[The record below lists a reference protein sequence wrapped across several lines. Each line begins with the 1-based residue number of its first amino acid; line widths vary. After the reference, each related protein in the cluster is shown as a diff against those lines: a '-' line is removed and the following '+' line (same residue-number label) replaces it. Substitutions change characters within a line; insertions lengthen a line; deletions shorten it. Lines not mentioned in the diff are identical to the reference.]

1 MDDETLAAWRALL
14 NAHAAVTAQVEA
26 ALTDAGLP
34 PLTWYDALWPLYRA
48 ERRRLR
54 MGALASEV
62 TLSRTGLTR
71 LVDRLEREGLIRREA
86 APEDRRGFYVV
97 LTAAGAAV
105 LRRMWP
111 VYEAVLD
118 EAFAPHVR
126 NATALRRA
134 LEPLTASSRR

>member
-1 MDDETLAAWRALL
+1 VDEEALAAWRALL
-14 NAHAAVTAQVEA
+14 NAQAAVTTQVEA
-26 ALTDAGLP
+26 ALADAGLP

-54 MGALASEV
+54 MGALADAV

-86 APEDRRGFYVV
+86 APEDRRGSYVV
-97 LTAAGAAV
+97 LTAAGAAL

-111 VYEAVLD
+111 VYEAVL
-118 EAFAPHVR
+118 ETEFVPRVR
-126 NATALRRA
+126 NAAALRRA
-134 LEPLTASSRR
+134 LERITSR

>member
-1 MDDETLAAWRALL
+1 VDDDALAAWRALL
-14 NAHAAVTAQVEA
+14 NAHAAVTTQIEA
-26 ALTDAGLP
+26 ALADAGLP

-54 MGALASEV
+54 IGALASEA

-86 APEDRRGFYVV
+86 APEDRRGSYVV
-97 LTAAGAAV
+97 LTAAGAAL

-111 VYEAVLD
+111 VYERVLD
-118 EAFAPHVR
+118 AEFAARVR
-126 NATALRRA
+126 NAAALRRA
-134 LEPLTASSRR
+134 LEAVAPDGR